1 MQPMGGGLDQQINE
15 KVDAYRNNPQ
25 ALQQRYQQNQQLIDL
40 LALQKLKS
48 EKDAAARDMQMKM
61 QQQPQTIKDQREAEL
76 LQRTKD
82 DMVKQTAGVMQQK
95 QAQQQK
101 NMQRAAQGQMPQQ
114 RPQMPMAQQAG
125 GLGGLP
131 MPRMAAGGIVAF
143 QEGRGVP
150 AAEYG
155 AYFSDNALR
164 ENYETG
170 ARVRERIEA
179 LGINFDEFQRLPKEK
194 RDRILQTI
202 NDKAALARSGRQST
216 ALGGEILDTVNDP
229 LKAVG
234 NLGIAAANSRLG
246 RAIGLSDPENPIQPF
261 EYNTSRKAIQQN
273 IAANLPPRGADGE
286 NLTLD
291 KLMGEGSAQIA
302 SGAQAPELPTA
313 LNMPNAR
320 NIPTM
325 ADAGNI
331 PADPTGGPMGFN
343 MGEGG
348 TMMPPPP
355 AQAQPKSDTSG
366 IASLKERVMSE
377 MPTGVDA
384 SGANSAFQQG
394 LAAADAYTKRDER
407 YSDLARRRDEYEQF
421 MKEEYDPA
429 NRRLE
434 GLSEALMAGYGAGG
448 AGAVFSRAGKRMNS
462 FNEGLRMQR
471 AKGMLE
477 SFNMTMDMNKTDAE
491 LARMGMTTANA
502 FRQDYMANQR
512 AAMSAATQLGVQ
524 KLRMLDSEA
533 DRILA
538 REKESNSQIYRMAT
552 LALEEQQRIDNALK
566 DERLDDRQRI
576 QLGQRGLEL
585 FQSVQEGM
593 ASLAADRTGLTS
605 LQTQMETAQA
615 LQDEDEIARLGPEIE
630 AKQAETI
637 ALTTSLINDFG
648 RVRDKDGNLQGTG
661 LYDLIPRMI
670 EMMGGNM
677 SGIDV
682 SDVTSVTTN

>member
-1 MQPMGGGLDQQINE
+1 MGGGLDQQINQ

-61 QQQPQTIKDQREAEL
+61 QTQPQTIKDQREAEL

-114 RPQMPMAQQAG
+114 RPQQPKMPMGQQAG

-131 MPRMAAGGIVAF
+131 MPKMAAGGIVAF
-143 QEGRGVP
+143 QAGGLSEQISP
-150 AAEYG
+150 
-155 AYFSDNALR
+155 SDLVGITPEELRQLRETNPERYRAIRNALAKQQR
-164 ENYETG
+164 ESASDYDMYGG
-170 ARVRERIEA
+170 AAGRTDTDQVGRDSQQRPSLLRRGLDSLRI
-179 LGINFDEFQRLPKEK
+179 GDSQSIVPGS
-194 RDRILQTI
+194 RDMPPEQ
-202 NDKAALARSGRQST
+202 GPT
-216 ALGGEILDTVNDP
+216 ALG
-229 LKAVG
+229 
-234 NLGIAAANSRLG
+234 
-246 RAIGLSDPENPIQPF
+246 PETF
-261 EYNTSRKAIQQN
+261 A
-273 IAANLPPRGADGE
+273 PPVQRGGPEDFAFGVGADAQPRYTVKG
-286 NLTLD
+286 
-291 KLMGEGSAQIA
+291 MGEPQGPLPL
-302 SGAQAPELPTA
+302 GPETFA
-313 LNMPNAR
+313 
-320 NIPTM
+320 
-325 ADAGNI
+325 
-331 PADPTGGPMGFN
+331 
-343 MGEGG
+343 
-348 TMMPPPP
+348 PPPP

-366 IASLKERVMSE
+366 IAALKESVMAD

-384 SGANSAFQQG
+384 SGANAAFRQG
-394 LAAADAYTKRDER
+394 LAEADAYTKRDER
-407 YSDLARRRDEYEQF
+407 YADLAKRRDEYEQF
-421 MKEEYDPA
+421 MEEEYDPS

-448 AGAVFSRAGKRMNS
+448 AGAVFSRAGKRMNA

-512 AAMSAATQLGVQ
+512 AAMNAATQLGVQ
-524 KLRMLDSEA
+524 KLRMLDNEA
-533 DRILA
+533 DRILQ
-538 REKESNSQIYRMAT
+538 REKESNSQLYRMAT
-552 LALEEQQRIDNALK
+552 LALEEQKRIDSALK

-593 ASLAADRTGLTS
+593 AAIAADQTGLTA
-605 LQTQMETAQA
+605 LETQLETAEA
-615 LQDEDEIARLGPEIE
+615 LQDDDAIAELGPKIE
-630 AKQAETI
+630 AARAETV
-637 ALTTSLINDFG
+637 ALTTSLVNDFG
-648 RVRDKDGNLQGTG
+648 RVRDEDGNLKGTG
-661 LYDLIPRMI
+661 LYDLIPKMI

-682 SDVTSVTTN
+682 SDVTSVTTK

>member
-143 QEGRGVP
+143 QTGGLSEQISPADLVGITPEELRQLRETNPDRYRAIRNALARQQRESASDYDMYGGAAGRTDTDQVAREGPQRPSLLRRGLDSLRIGDSQSIVPGSRDLPPEQGPTALGPETFAPPVQRGGPEDFAFGIGADAQPRSVVRGMGEPQGPLPLGPETFAPNPDNAP
-150 AAEYG
+150 AAPATQDG
-155 AYFSDNALR
+155 GQSGIAALR
-164 ENYETG
+164 ES
-170 ARVRERIEA
+170 V
-179 LGINFDEFQRLPKEK
+179 
-194 RDRILQTI
+194 
-202 NDKAALARSGRQST
+202 
-216 ALGGEILDTVNDP
+216 
-229 LKAVG
+229 
-234 NLGIAAANSRLG
+234 
-246 RAIGLSDPENPIQPF
+246 
-261 EYNTSRKAIQQN
+261 
-273 IAANLPPRGADGE
+273 
-286 NLTLD
+286 
-291 KLMGEGSAQIA
+291 
-302 SGAQAPELPTA
+302 
-313 LNMPNAR
+313 
-320 NIPTM
+320 M
-325 ADAGNI
+325 AD
-331 PADPTGGPMGFN
+331 
-343 MGEGG
+343 
-348 TMMPPPP
+348 
-355 AQAQPKSDTSG
+355 
-366 IASLKERVMSE
+366 

-471 AKGMLE
+471 AKGMLQ

-648 RVRDKDGNLQGTG
+648 RVRDEDGNLQGTG

>member
-1 MQPMGGGLDQQINE
+1 MQPMGGGLDQQINQ

-61 QQQPQTIKDQREAEL
+61 QTQPQTIKDQREAEL

-101 NMQRAAQGQMPQQ
+101 NMQRMAQGQMPQQ
-114 RPQMPMAQQAG
+114 RPQQPKMPMGQQAG

-131 MPRMAAGGIVAF
+131 MPKMAAGGIVAF
-143 QEGRGVP
+143 QQGREVP
-150 AAEYG
+150 AARFSDYARLGERENVGADLKKYLAEYG
-155 AYFSDNALR
+155 ITNA
-164 ENYETG
+164 
-170 ARVRERIEA
+170 
-179 LGINFDEFQRLPKEK
+179 DEWQRTPQDVKK
-194 RDRILQTI
+194 RILSAVDAKATAVGGAAAASSVAAEI
-202 NDKAALARSGRQST
+202 NDLLADPFKV
-216 ALGGEILDTVNDP
+216 LGNI
-229 LKAVG
+229 
-234 NLGIAAANSRLG
+234 GIAASNTGLG
-246 RAIGLSDPENPIQPF
+246 TALGLSDPRDPNKPF
-261 EYNTSRKAIQQN
+261 RYNTNREKIQN
-273 IAANLPPRGADGE
+273 TIAANLPKASSAIA
-286 NLTLD
+286 NLPA
-291 KLMGEGSAQIA
+291 GSAQ
-302 SGAQAPELPTA
+302 
-313 LNMPNAR
+313 
-320 NIPTM
+320 NIPTFPDM
-325 ADAGNI
+325 PTGPNMPDARDVPTMGGVGEM
-331 PADPTGGPMGFN
+331 PAGPTGGPMGFN
-343 MGEGG
+343 MGDGG

-355 AQAQPKSDTSG
+355 AQEQPKSDTSG
-366 IASLKERVMSE
+366 IAALKESVMAD

-407 YSDLARRRDEYEQF
+407 YADLAKRRDEYEQF
-421 MKEEYDPA
+421 MKEEYDPS

-434 GLSEALMAGYGAGG
+434 SLSEALMAGYGAGG

-512 AAMSAATQLGVQ
+512 AAMNAATQLGVQ
-524 KLRMLDSEA
+524 KLRMLDNEA
-533 DRILA
+533 DRILQ
-538 REKESNSQIYRMAT
+538 REKESNSQLYRMAT
-552 LALEEQQRIDNALK
+552 LALEEQKRIDSALK

-593 ASLAADRTGLTS
+593 AAIAADQTGLTA
-605 LQTQMETAQA
+605 LETQLETAEA
-615 LQDEDEIARLGPEIE
+615 LQDDDAIAELGPKIE
-630 AKQAETI
+630 AARAETV
-637 ALTTSLINDFG
+637 ALTTSLVNDFG
-648 RVRDKDGNLQGTG
+648 RVRDEDGNLKGTG
-661 LYDLIPRMI
+661 LYDLIPKMI

-682 SDVTSVTTN
+682 SDVTSVTTK

>member
-1 MQPMGGGLDQQINE
+1 MSGGLDQQINQ

-131 MPRMAAGGIVAF
+131 MPKMAAGGIVAF
-143 QEGRGVP
+143 QAGGLSEQISP
-150 AAEYG
+150 ADLVGITPEELRQ
-155 AYFSDNALR
+155 LR
-164 ENYETG
+164 ETNP
-170 ARVRERIEA
+170 ERYRAIR
-179 LGINFDEFQRLPKEK
+179 N
-194 RDRILQTI
+194 
-202 NDKAALARSGRQST
+202 ALARQQRESASDYDMYGGAAGRTDTDQVGRDSQQRPSLLRRGLDSLRIGDSQSIVPGSRDMPPEQGPT
-216 ALGGEILDTVNDP
+216 PLGPETFAPPVQRGGPEDF
-229 LKAVG
+229 AF
-234 NLGIAAANSRLG
+234 GI
-246 RAIGLSDPENPIQPF
+246 
-261 EYNTSRKAIQQN
+261 
-273 IAANLPPRGADGE
+273 GADAQPRSVVKG
-286 NLTLD
+286 
-291 KLMGEGSAQIA
+291 MGEPQGPLPL
-302 SGAQAPELPTA
+302 GPETFA
-313 LNMPNAR
+313 
-320 NIPTM
+320 
-325 ADAGNI
+325 
-331 PADPTGGPMGFN
+331 
-343 MGEGG
+343 
-348 TMMPPPP
+348 PPPP

-366 IASLKERVMSE
+366 IAALKESVMAD

-384 SGANSAFQQG
+384 SGADSAFQQG

-407 YSDLARRRDEYEQF
+407 YADLARRRDEYEQF
-421 MKEEYDPA
+421 MKEEYDPS

-462 FNEGLRMQR
+462 FNEGLRMKR
-471 AKGMLE
+471 SKAMLD
-477 SFNMTMDMNKTDAE
+477 SFNMTMNMNKTDAE

-502 FRQDYMANQR
+502 FRRDYMDNQR
-512 AAMSAATQLGVQ
+512 AAMNAATQLGIQ
-524 KLRMLDSEA
+524 KLRMLDKEA
-533 DRILA
+533 DRILL
-538 REKESNSQIYRMAT
+538 REKEANSQLYRTAT
-552 LALEEQQRIDNALK
+552 LALEEQKRIDAALK

-576 QLGQRGLEL
+576 QLGRQGLEL
-585 FQSVQEGM
+585 FQSVQESM
-593 ASLAADRTGLTS
+593 AAIAADQTGLTA
-605 LQTQMETAQA
+605 LETQLETAEA
-615 LQDEDEIARLGPEIE
+615 LQDDDAIAALGPKIE
-630 AKQAETI
+630 AARAETI

-648 RVRDKDGNLQGTG
+648 RVRDKDGNLQGQG
-661 LYDLIPRMI
+661 LYDLIPTMI

>member
-1 MQPMGGGLDQQINE
+1 MSGGLDQQINQ

-143 QEGRGVP
+143 QQGREVP
-150 AAEYG
+150 AARFSDYARLGERENVGADLKKYLAEYG
-155 AYFSDNALR
+155 ITNA
-164 ENYETG
+164 
-170 ARVRERIEA
+170 
-179 LGINFDEFQRLPKEK
+179 DEWQRTPQDVKK
-194 RDRILQTI
+194 RILSAVDAKATAVGGAAAASSVAAEI
-202 NDKAALARSGRQST
+202 NDLLADPFKVLGNIGIADSNTGLGT
-216 ALGGEILDTVNDP
+216 AL
-229 LKAVG
+229 
-234 NLGIAAANSRLG
+234 
-246 RAIGLSDPENPIQPF
+246 GLSDPRNPNKPF
-261 EYNTSRKAIQQN
+261 RYNTNREKIQDTL
-273 IAANLPPRGADGE
+273 AANLPRASSAIA
-286 NLTLD
+286 NLPA
-291 KLMGEGSAQIA
+291 GSAQ
-302 SGAQAPELPTA
+302 
-313 LNMPNAR
+313 
-320 NIPTM
+320 NIPTFPDM
-325 ADAGNI
+325 PTGPNMPDARAVPIMDGAGKM
-331 PADPTGGPMGFN
+331 PTDPTGGAMGFN

-366 IASLKERVMSE
+366 IAALKESVMAD

-407 YSDLARRRDEYEQF
+407 YADLAKRRDEYEQF

-448 AGAVFSRAGKRMNS
+448 AGAVFSRAGKRINS
-462 FNEGLRMQR
+462 FNEGLRMKR
-471 AKGMLE
+471 SKAMLD
-477 SFNMTMDMNKTDAE
+477 SFNMTMNMNKTDAE

-512 AAMSAATQLGVQ
+512 AAMNAATQLGVQ
-524 KLRMLDSEA
+524 KLRMLDKEA
-533 DRILA
+533 DRILL
-538 REKESNSQIYRMAT
+538 REKEANSQLYRTAT
-552 LALEEQQRIDNALK
+552 LALEEQKRIDAALK

-576 QLGQRGLEL
+576 QLGRQGLEL
-585 FQSVQEGM
+585 FQSVQESM
-593 ASLAADRTGLTS
+593 AAIAADQTGLTA
-605 LQTQMETAQA
+605 LETQLETAEA
-615 LQDEDEIARLGPEIE
+615 LQDDDAIAELGPKIE
-630 AKQAETI
+630 AARAETV

-648 RVRDKDGNLQGTG
+648 RVRDKDGNLQGQG
-661 LYDLIPRMI
+661 LYDLIPTMI

>member
-143 QEGRGVP
+143 QQGREVP
-150 AAEYG
+150 AAR
-155 AYFSDNALR
+155 FSDYARLRER
-164 ENYETG
+164 ENYGEDLKG
-170 ARVRERIEA
+170 YLAEY
-179 LGINFDEFQRLPKEK
+179 GITDADAWQRTPEDVKQ
-194 RDRILQTI
+194 RILSAVNAKAAAVGGTAAASSVAAEI
-202 NDKAALARSGRQST
+202 NDLLADPFKV
-216 ALGGEILDTVNDP
+216 LGNI
-229 LKAVG
+229 
-234 NLGIAAANSRLG
+234 GIAASNTGLG
-246 RAIGLSDPENPIQPF
+246 AALGLSDPRNPNEPF
-261 EYNTSRKAIQQN
+261 RYNTNREKMQGI
-273 IAANLPPRGADGE
+273 IAANLQNAQNAVADLPAGPTQ
-286 NLTLD
+286 N
-291 KLMGEGSAQIA
+291 
-302 SGAQAPELPTA
+302 LPTDPTIPSA
-313 LNMPNAR
+313 LEMPNAR

-325 ADAGNI
+325 AGAGNI

-343 MGEGG
+343 MGEG
-348 TMMPPPP
+348 TTAMPAPP
-355 AQAQPKSDTSG
+355 AQEQPSSSTSG
-366 IASLKERVMSE
+366 IAALRESVMAD

-471 AKGMLE
+471 AKGMLQ

-648 RVRDKDGNLQGTG
+648 RVRNEDGTLQGTG

>member
-1 MQPMGGGLDQQINE
+1 MGGGLDQQINE
-15 KVDAYRNNPQ
+15 KVDAYRSNPQ

-143 QEGRGVP
+143 QAGGLSEQISP
-150 AAEYG
+150 
-155 AYFSDNALR
+155 SDLVGITPEELRQLRETNPERYRAIRNALAKQQR
-164 ENYETG
+164 ESASDYDMYGG
-170 ARVRERIEA
+170 AAGRTDTDQVGRDSQQRPSLLRRGLDSLRI
-179 LGINFDEFQRLPKEK
+179 GD
-194 RDRILQTI
+194 
-202 NDKAALARSGRQST
+202 SQSIVPGSRGMPPEQGPT
-216 ALGGEILDTVNDP
+216 ALGPETFAPPVQRGGPEDF
-229 LKAVG
+229 AF
-234 NLGIAAANSRLG
+234 GI
-246 RAIGLSDPENPIQPF
+246 
-261 EYNTSRKAIQQN
+261 
-273 IAANLPPRGADGE
+273 GADAQPRSVVKG
-286 NLTLD
+286 
-291 KLMGEGSAQIA
+291 MGEPQGPLPL
-302 SGAQAPELPTA
+302 GPETFA
-313 LNMPNAR
+313 
-320 NIPTM
+320 
-325 ADAGNI
+325 
-331 PADPTGGPMGFN
+331 
-343 MGEGG
+343 
-348 TMMPPPP
+348 PPPP

-407 YSDLARRRDEYEQF
+407 YADLAKRRDEYEQF

-512 AAMSAATQLGVQ
+512 TAMNAATQLGIQ

-533 DRILA
+533 DRILQ

-552 LALEEQQRIDNALK
+552 LALDEQKRIDNALK

-585 FQSVQEGM
+585 FQSVQESM
-593 ASLAADRTGLTS
+593 ATLAADQTGLTA
-605 LQTQMETAQA
+605 LETQLETAEA
-615 LQDEDEIARLGPEIE
+615 LQDDDAIAELGPKIE
-630 AKQAETI
+630 AARAETV

-648 RVRDKDGNLQGTG
+648 RVRDKDGNLQGQG
-661 LYDLIPRMI
+661 LYDLIPTMI
-670 EMMGGNM
+670 EMMGGSM

-682 SDVTSVTTN
+682 SDVTSVTTK

>member
-1 MQPMGGGLDQQINE
+1 MQPMGGGLDQQINQ

-114 RPQMPMAQQAG
+114 RPQQPKMPMGQQAG

-131 MPRMAAGGIVAF
+131 MPKMAAGGIVAF
-143 QEGRGVP
+143 QAGGLSEQISP
-150 AAEYG
+150 
-155 AYFSDNALR
+155 SDLVGITPEELRQLRETNPERYRAIRNALAKQQR
-164 ENYETG
+164 ESASDYDMYGG
-170 ARVRERIEA
+170 AAGRTDTDQVGRDSQQRPSLLRRGLDSLRIGDSQS
-179 LGINFDEFQRLPKEK
+179 LVPGS
-194 RDRILQTI
+194 RDMPPEQ
-202 NDKAALARSGRQST
+202 GPT
-216 ALGGEILDTVNDP
+216 ALG
-229 LKAVG
+229 
-234 NLGIAAANSRLG
+234 
-246 RAIGLSDPENPIQPF
+246 PETF
-261 EYNTSRKAIQQN
+261 A
-273 IAANLPPRGADGE
+273 PPVQRGGPEDFAFGVGADAQPRYTVKG
-286 NLTLD
+286 
-291 KLMGEGSAQIA
+291 MGEPQGPLPL
-302 SGAQAPELPTA
+302 GPETFA
-313 LNMPNAR
+313 
-320 NIPTM
+320 
-325 ADAGNI
+325 
-331 PADPTGGPMGFN
+331 
-343 MGEGG
+343 
-348 TMMPPPP
+348 PPPP
-355 AQAQPKSDTSG
+355 AQPKSDTSG
-366 IASLKERVMSE
+366 IAALKESVMAD

-384 SGANSAFQQG
+384 SGANAAFRQG
-394 LAAADAYTKRDER
+394 LAEADAYTKRDER
-407 YSDLARRRDEYEQF
+407 YADLAKRRDEYEQF
-421 MKEEYDPA
+421 MTEEYDPS

-448 AGAVFSRAGKRMNS
+448 AGAVFSRAGKRKNA

-512 AAMSAATQLGVQ
+512 AAMNAATQLGVQ
-524 KLRMLDSEA
+524 KLRMLDNEA
-533 DRILA
+533 DRILQ
-538 REKESNSQIYRMAT
+538 REKESNSQLYRMAT
-552 LALEEQQRIDNALK
+552 LALEEQKRIDSALK

-593 ASLAADRTGLTS
+593 AAIAADRTGLTS
-605 LQTQMETAQA
+605 LEAQYDTAEA
-615 LQDEDEIARLGPEIE
+615 LGDEDAMEKLRPDIE
-630 AKQAETI
+630 AARTETI
-637 ALTTSLINDFG
+637 ALTTSLVNDFG
-648 RVRDKDGNLQGTG
+648 RVRDENDKLTGTG
-661 LYDLIPRMI
+661 LYDLIPKMI

-682 SDVTSVTTN
+682 SDVPSVTTK

>member
-1 MQPMGGGLDQQINE
+1 MQPMSGGLDQQINQ

-114 RPQMPMAQQAG
+114 RPQQPKMPMAQQAG

-143 QEGRGVP
+143 QQGREVP
-150 AAEYG
+150 AAR
-155 AYFSDNALR
+155 FSDYARLRER
-164 ENYETG
+164 ENYGEDLKG
-170 ARVRERIEA
+170 YLAEY
-179 LGINFDEFQRLPKEK
+179 GITDADAWQRTPEDVKQ
-194 RDRILQTI
+194 RILSAVNAKAAAVGGTAAASSVAAEI
-202 NDKAALARSGRQST
+202 NDLLADPFKV
-216 ALGGEILDTVNDP
+216 LGNI
-229 LKAVG
+229 
-234 NLGIAAANSRLG
+234 GIAASNTGLG
-246 RAIGLSDPENPIQPF
+246 AALGLSDPRSPNEPF
-261 EYNTSRKAIQQN
+261 RYNTNREKMQEIM
-273 IAANLPPRGADGE
+273 AANLQNAQNAVADLPAGPTQ
-286 NLTLD
+286 N
-291 KLMGEGSAQIA
+291 
-302 SGAQAPELPTA
+302 LPTDPTIPSA
-313 LNMPNAR
+313 LEMPNAR

-343 MGEGG
+343 MGEG
-348 TMMPPPP
+348 TTAMPPPP
-355 AQAQPKSDTSG
+355 AQTQPKSDTSG
-366 IASLKERVMSE
+366 IAALKESVMAD

-384 SGANSAFQQG
+384 SGADSAFQQG

-407 YSDLARRRDEYEQF
+407 YADLARRRDEYEQF

-462 FNEGLRMQR
+462 FNEGLRMKR
-471 AKGMLE
+471 SKAMLD
-477 SFNMTMDMNKTDAE
+477 SFNMTMNMNKTDAE

-502 FRQDYMANQR
+502 FRKDYMDNQR
-512 AAMSAATQLGVQ
+512 AAMNAATQLGIQ
-524 KLRMLDSEA
+524 KLRMLDKEA
-533 DRILA
+533 DRILL
-538 REKESNSQIYRMAT
+538 REKEANSQLYRTAT
-552 LALEEQQRIDNALK
+552 LALEEQKRIDAALK

-576 QLGQRGLEL
+576 QLGRQGLEL
-585 FQSVQEGM
+585 FQSVQESM
-593 ASLAADRTGLTS
+593 AAIAADQTGLTA
-605 LQTQMETAQA
+605 LETQLETAEA
-615 LQDEDEIARLGPEIE
+615 LQDDDAIAALGPKIE
-630 AKQAETI
+630 AARAETI

-648 RVRDKDGNLQGTG
+648 RVRDKDGNLQGQG
-661 LYDLIPRMI
+661 LYDLIPTMI
-670 EMMGGNM
+670 EMMGGSM

>member
-1 MQPMGGGLDQQINE
+1 MTCWH
-15 KVDAYRNNPQ
+15 
-25 ALQQRYQQNQQLIDL
+25 
-40 LALQKLKS
+40 LQKLKS

-95 QAQQQK
+95 QVQQQK

-114 RPQMPMAQQAG
+114 RPQQPKMPMAQQAG

-131 MPRMAAGGIVAF
+131 MPKMAAGGIVAF
-143 QEGRGVP
+143 QQGRGVP

-155 AYFSDNALR
+155 NYFSNDAIR
-164 ENYETG
+164 DNYETG

-202 NDKAALARSGRQST
+202 NDKARLARSGRQAT

-229 LKAVG
+229 LKAIG

-273 IAANLPPRGADGE
+273 IAANLPVRGADGK
-286 NLTLD
+286 NLTID
-291 KLMGEGSAQIA
+291 KIMGEGSAQIA
-302 SGAQAPELPTA
+302 SGAQAPEFPTA
-313 LNMPNAR
+313 LNMPDAR
-320 NIPTM
+320 AVPTMGGASGIPT
-325 ADAGNI
+325 
-331 PADPTGGPMGFN
+331 DPTGGAMGFDV
-343 MGEGG
+343 GEGG

-355 AQAQPKSDTSG
+355 AQEQPKSDTSG

-407 YSDLARRRDEYEQF
+407 YADLAKRRDEYEQF
-421 MKEEYDPA
+421 MKEEYDPS

-471 AKGMLE
+471 SKGMLE

-512 AAMSAATQLGVQ
+512 TAMNAATQLGVQ

-533 DRILA
+533 DRILQ

-552 LALEEQQRIDNALK
+552 LALDEQKRIDNALK

-585 FQSVQEGM
+585 FQSVQESM
-593 ASLAADRTGLTS
+593 ARLAEDQTGLTA
-605 LQTQMETAQA
+605 LETQLETAEA
-615 LQDEDEIARLGPEIE
+615 LQDDDAIAELGPKIE
-630 AKQAETI
+630 AARAETV

-648 RVRDKDGNLQGTG
+648 RVRDKDGNLKGQG
-661 LYDLIPRMI
+661 LYDLIPTMI
-670 EMMGGNM
+670 EMMGGSM

-682 SDVTSVTTN
+682 SDVTSVNTK

>member
-1 MQPMGGGLDQQINE
+1 MQPMSGGLDQQINQ

-131 MPRMAAGGIVAF
+131 MPKMAAGGIVAF
-143 QEGRGVP
+143 QAGGLSEQISP
-150 AAEYG
+150 ADLVGITPEELRQ
-155 AYFSDNALR
+155 LR
-164 ENYETG
+164 ETNP
-170 ARVRERIEA
+170 ERYRAIR
-179 LGINFDEFQRLPKEK
+179 N
-194 RDRILQTI
+194 
-202 NDKAALARSGRQST
+202 ALARQQRESASDYDMYGGAAGRTDTDQVGRDSQQRPSLLRRGLDSLRIGDSQSIVPGSRDMPPEQGPT
-216 ALGGEILDTVNDP
+216 PLGPETFAPPVQRGGPEDF
-229 LKAVG
+229 AF
-234 NLGIAAANSRLG
+234 GI
-246 RAIGLSDPENPIQPF
+246 
-261 EYNTSRKAIQQN
+261 
-273 IAANLPPRGADGE
+273 GADAQPRSVVKG
-286 NLTLD
+286 
-291 KLMGEGSAQIA
+291 MGEPQGPLPL
-302 SGAQAPELPTA
+302 GPETFA
-313 LNMPNAR
+313 
-320 NIPTM
+320 
-325 ADAGNI
+325 
-331 PADPTGGPMGFN
+331 
-343 MGEGG
+343 
-348 TMMPPPP
+348 PPPP

-366 IASLKERVMSE
+366 IAALKESVVAD

-384 SGANSAFQQG
+384 SGADSAFQQG

-407 YSDLARRRDEYEQF
+407 YADLAKRRDEYEQF
-421 MKEEYDPA
+421 MKEEYDPS

-462 FNEGLRMQR
+462 FNEGLRMKR
-471 AKGMLE
+471 SKAMLD
-477 SFNMTMDMNKTDAE
+477 SFNMTMNMNKTDAE

-502 FRQDYMANQR
+502 FRRDYMDNQR
-512 AAMSAATQLGVQ
+512 AAMNAATQLGIQ
-524 KLRMLDSEA
+524 KLRMLDKEA
-533 DRILA
+533 DRILL
-538 REKESNSQIYRMAT
+538 REKEANSQLYRTAT
-552 LALEEQQRIDNALK
+552 LALEEQKRIDAALK

-576 QLGQRGLEL
+576 QLGRQGLEL
-585 FQSVQEGM
+585 FQSVQESM
-593 ASLAADRTGLTS
+593 AAIAADQTGLTA
-605 LQTQMETAQA
+605 LETQLETAEA
-615 LQDEDEIARLGPEIE
+615 LQDDDAIAALGPKIE
-630 AKQAETI
+630 AARAETI

-648 RVRDKDGNLQGTG
+648 RVRDKDGNLQGQG
-661 LYDLIPRMI
+661 LYDLIPTMI

>member
-1 MQPMGGGLDQQINE
+1 MQPMSGGLDQQINQ

-131 MPRMAAGGIVAF
+131 MPKMAAGGIVAF
-143 QEGRGVP
+143 QAGGLSEQISP
-150 AAEYG
+150 ADLVGITPEELRQ
-155 AYFSDNALR
+155 LR
-164 ENYETG
+164 ETNP
-170 ARVRERIEA
+170 ERYRAIR
-179 LGINFDEFQRLPKEK
+179 N
-194 RDRILQTI
+194 
-202 NDKAALARSGRQST
+202 ALARQQRESASDYDMYGGAAGRTDTDQVGRDSQQRPSLLRRGLDSLRIGDSQSIVPGSRDMPPEQGPT
-216 ALGGEILDTVNDP
+216 PLGPETFAPPVQRGGPEDF
-229 LKAVG
+229 AF
-234 NLGIAAANSRLG
+234 GI
-246 RAIGLSDPENPIQPF
+246 
-261 EYNTSRKAIQQN
+261 
-273 IAANLPPRGADGE
+273 GADAQPRSVVKG
-286 NLTLD
+286 
-291 KLMGEGSAQIA
+291 MGEPQGPLPL
-302 SGAQAPELPTA
+302 GPETFA
-313 LNMPNAR
+313 
-320 NIPTM
+320 
-325 ADAGNI
+325 
-331 PADPTGGPMGFN
+331 
-343 MGEGG
+343 
-348 TMMPPPP
+348 PPPP

-366 IASLKERVMSE
+366 IAALKESVMAD

-384 SGANSAFQQG
+384 SGADSAFQQG

-407 YSDLARRRDEYEQF
+407 YADLARRRDEYEQF
-421 MKEEYDPA
+421 MKEEYDPS

-462 FNEGLRMQR
+462 FNEGLRMKR
-471 AKGMLE
+471 SKAMLD
-477 SFNMTMDMNKTDAE
+477 SFNMTMNMNKTDAE

-502 FRQDYMANQR
+502 FRRDYMDNQR
-512 AAMSAATQLGVQ
+512 AAMNAATQLGIQ
-524 KLRMLDSEA
+524 KLRMLDKEA
-533 DRILA
+533 DRILL
-538 REKESNSQIYRMAT
+538 REKEANSQLYRTAT
-552 LALEEQQRIDNALK
+552 LALEEQKRIDAALK

-576 QLGQRGLEL
+576 QLGRQGLEL
-585 FQSVQEGM
+585 FQSVQESM
-593 ASLAADRTGLTS
+593 AAIAADQTGLTA
-605 LQTQMETAQA
+605 LETQLETAEA
-615 LQDEDEIARLGPEIE
+615 LQDDDAIAALGPKIE
-630 AKQAETI
+630 AARAETI

-648 RVRDKDGNLQGTG
+648 RVRDKDGNLQGQG
-661 LYDLIPRMI
+661 LYDLIPTMI

>member
-1 MQPMGGGLDQQINE
+1 MQPMGGGLDQQINQ

-61 QQQPQTIKDQREAEL
+61 QTQPQTIKDQREAEL

-114 RPQMPMAQQAG
+114 RPQQPKMPMGQQAG

-131 MPRMAAGGIVAF
+131 MPKMAAGGIVAF
-143 QEGRGVP
+143 QAGGLSEQISP
-150 AAEYG
+150 
-155 AYFSDNALR
+155 SDLVGITPEELRQLRETNPERYRAIRNALAKQQR
-164 ENYETG
+164 ESASDYDMYGG
-170 ARVRERIEA
+170 AAGRTDTDQVGRDSQQRPSLLRRGLDSLRI
-179 LGINFDEFQRLPKEK
+179 GDSQSIVPGS
-194 RDRILQTI
+194 RDMPPEQ
-202 NDKAALARSGRQST
+202 GPT
-216 ALGGEILDTVNDP
+216 ALG
-229 LKAVG
+229 
-234 NLGIAAANSRLG
+234 
-246 RAIGLSDPENPIQPF
+246 PETF
-261 EYNTSRKAIQQN
+261 A
-273 IAANLPPRGADGE
+273 PPVQRGGPEDFAFGVGADAQPRYTVKG
-286 NLTLD
+286 
-291 KLMGEGSAQIA
+291 MGEPQGPLPL
-302 SGAQAPELPTA
+302 GPETFA
-313 LNMPNAR
+313 
-320 NIPTM
+320 
-325 ADAGNI
+325 
-331 PADPTGGPMGFN
+331 
-343 MGEGG
+343 
-348 TMMPPPP
+348 PPPP

-366 IASLKERVMSE
+366 IAALKESVMAD

-384 SGANSAFQQG
+384 SGANAAFRQG
-394 LAAADAYTKRDER
+394 LAEADAYTKRDER
-407 YSDLARRRDEYEQF
+407 YADLAKRRDEYEQF
-421 MKEEYDPA
+421 MEEEYDPS

-448 AGAVFSRAGKRMNS
+448 AGAVFSRAGKRMNA

-477 SFNMTMDMNKTDAE
+477 SVNMTMDMNKTDAE

-512 AAMSAATQLGVQ
+512 AAMNAATQLGVQ
-524 KLRMLDSEA
+524 KLRMLDNEA
-533 DRILA
+533 DRILQ
-538 REKESNSQIYRMAT
+538 REKESNSQLYRMAT
-552 LALEEQQRIDNALK
+552 LALEEQKRIDSALK

-593 ASLAADRTGLTS
+593 AAIAADQTGLTA
-605 LQTQMETAQA
+605 LETQLETAEA
-615 LQDEDEIARLGPEIE
+615 LQDDDAIAELGPKIE
-630 AKQAETI
+630 AARAETV
-637 ALTTSLINDFG
+637 ALTTSLVNDFG
-648 RVRDKDGNLQGTG
+648 RVRDEDGNLKGTG
-661 LYDLIPRMI
+661 LYDLIPKMI

-682 SDVTSVTTN
+682 SDVTSVTTK

>member
-1 MQPMGGGLDQQINE
+1 MQPMSGGLDQQINQ

-131 MPRMAAGGIVAF
+131 MPKMAAGGIVAF
-143 QEGRGVP
+143 QAGGLSEQISP
-150 AAEYG
+150 ADLVGITPEELRQ
-155 AYFSDNALR
+155 LR
-164 ENYETG
+164 ETNP
-170 ARVRERIEA
+170 ERYRAIR
-179 LGINFDEFQRLPKEK
+179 N
-194 RDRILQTI
+194 
-202 NDKAALARSGRQST
+202 ALARQQRESASDYDMYGGAAGRTDTDQVGRDSQQRPSLLRRGLDSLRIGDSQSIVPGSRDMPPEQGPT
-216 ALGGEILDTVNDP
+216 PLGPETFAPPVQRGGPEDF
-229 LKAVG
+229 AF
-234 NLGIAAANSRLG
+234 GI
-246 RAIGLSDPENPIQPF
+246 
-261 EYNTSRKAIQQN
+261 
-273 IAANLPPRGADGE
+273 GADAQPRSVVKG
-286 NLTLD
+286 
-291 KLMGEGSAQIA
+291 MGEPQGPLPL
-302 SGAQAPELPTA
+302 GPETFA
-313 LNMPNAR
+313 
-320 NIPTM
+320 
-325 ADAGNI
+325 
-331 PADPTGGPMGFN
+331 
-343 MGEGG
+343 
-348 TMMPPPP
+348 PPPP

-366 IASLKERVMSE
+366 IAALKESVVAD

-384 SGANSAFQQG
+384 SGADSAFQQG

-407 YSDLARRRDEYEQF
+407 YADLARRRDEYEQF
-421 MKEEYDPA
+421 MKEEYDPS

-462 FNEGLRMQR
+462 FNEGLRMKR
-471 AKGMLE
+471 SKAMLD
-477 SFNMTMDMNKTDAE
+477 SFNMTMNMNKTDAE

-502 FRQDYMANQR
+502 FRRDYMDNQR
-512 AAMSAATQLGVQ
+512 AAMNAATQLGIQ
-524 KLRMLDSEA
+524 KLRMLDKEA
-533 DRILA
+533 DRILL
-538 REKESNSQIYRMAT
+538 REKEANSQLYRTAT
-552 LALEEQQRIDNALK
+552 LALEEQKRIDAALK

-576 QLGQRGLEL
+576 QLGRQGLEL
-585 FQSVQEGM
+585 FQSVQESM
-593 ASLAADRTGLTS
+593 AAIAADQTGLTA
-605 LQTQMETAQA
+605 LETQLETAEA
-615 LQDEDEIARLGPEIE
+615 LQDDDAIAALGPKIE
-630 AKQAETI
+630 AARAETI

-648 RVRDKDGNLQGTG
+648 RVRDKDGNLQGQG
-661 LYDLIPRMI
+661 LYDLIPTMI